1 MSRITTESE
10 LRAVYSKPVSKL
22 ASQKQLTALEKHA
35 LDFIARSP
43 FIMLATRGADG
54 LIDISPKGDAPGF
67 VGVDGD
73 KAILIPDR
81 PGNNRLD
88 NLTNLLTDP
97 AIGVIF
103 LIPGV
108 GETLRVQGRAEI
120 RTDADLLDRFSVR
133 GKPPLTVIRVDI
145 AEVYLHCPK
154 AFMRSGLWKPETFTD
169 RKELPSLGQM
179 INDQIGLNEVAKSQE
194 ELEAGFE
201 KTLY

>member
-1 MSRITTESE
+1 MSRITTEQE
-10 LRAVYSKPVSKL
+10 LREVYARPVSRG
-22 ASQKQLTALEKHA
+22 AQQKVIPALEKHS

-43 FIMLATRGADG
+43 FIMLATKGADG

-73 KAILIPDR
+73 RSILIPDR

-108 GETLRVQGRAEI
+108 GETLRVQGNAEI
-120 RTDADLLDRFSVR
+120 RTDADLLERFAVN
-133 GKPPLTVIRVDI
+133 GKLPLTIIRVDI
-145 AEVYLHCPK
+145 VEVYLHCPK
-154 AFMRSGLWKPETFTD
+154 AFMRSGLWKPETYTD

-194 ELEAGFE
+194 ELEAGFA
-201 KTLY
+201 KNLY

>member
-1 MSRITTESE
+1 MGRITTESQ
-10 LRAVYSKPVSKL
+10 LREVYARPVSKL
-22 ASQKQLTALEKHA
+22 AAQKQLSALERHSR
-35 LDFIARSP
+35 DFIARSP
-43 FIMLATRGADG
+43 FLMLATRGADG
-54 LIDISPKGDAPGF
+54 LIDISPKGDQPGF

-73 KAILIPDR
+73 KTILIPDR

-88 NLTNLLTDP
+88 NLTNLLADP

-108 GETLRVQGRAEI
+108 GDTLRVQGRAEI
-120 RTDADLLDRFSVR
+120 RTDADLLERFAVN

-154 AFMRSGLWKPETFTD
+154 AFMRSGLWNPETQTD
-169 RKELPSLGQM
+169 RRELPSLGQM
-179 INDQIGLNEVAKSQE
+179 IHDQIGLKEVAKSQA
-194 ELEAGFE
+194 ELEAGFK